1 MAESTRL
8 STVWERYGSIAGIV
22 FIAALIVDLIVTSG
36 IPLDQ
41 NASPAKVAA
50 ELDQH
55 STRLIIVACV
65 CVVYAAAFLVYAWKL
80 FCYLR
85 GDPQEGRTVA
95 MLVLVGAVL
104 MVACHALSDVA
115 ITGLV
120 GAKIASYAA
129 QNDPGLSYMLYLL
142 TFAIS
147 SLGDV
152 FGSVFLLAAGD
163 LVLRG
168 RLLPRWLGYVAIVA
182 AVGLFVQG
190 FGLGGVIGD
199 FGLVVDLIGF
209 GSFMI
214 FVLASSITMM
224 RREMRLGRTRSQPE
238 PP

>member
-1 MAESTRL
+1 MGET
-8 STVWERYGSIAGIV
+8 TQKVTWWERYGWTAGIV
-22 FIAALIVDLIVTSG
+22 FIAALIADLIVTSG

-80 FCYLR
+80 YCYLR
-85 GDPQEGRTVA
+85 GDPQESRTIA

-120 GAKIASYAA
+120 GGKIASYAA

-152 FGSVFLLAAGD
+152 FGSVFMLTAGD
-163 LVLRG
+163 LVLRC

-199 FGLVVDLIGF
+199 FGLVFDLIGF
-209 GSFMI
+209 GLFML
-214 FVLASSITMM
+214 FVLASSITML
-224 RREMRLGRTRSQPE
+224 RRERRLRQASSQA
-238 PP
+238 

>member
-1 MAESTRL
+1 MAEPTRL
-8 STVWERYGSIAGIV
+8 ATWWERYGWTAGLV
-22 FIAALIVDLIVTSG
+22 FVVALIADLIVATG

-41 NASPAKVAA
+41 NASPAKIAA
-50 ELDQH
+50 ELDRH

-65 CVVYAAAFLVYAWKL
+65 CAVYAAAFLVYAWKL
-80 FCYLR
+80 FLYLR

-95 MLVLVGAVL
+95 MLVLVGALL

-115 ITGLV
+115 ITGLL
-120 GAKIASYAA
+120 GGKIASYAA

-152 FGSVFLLAAGD
+152 FGSVFMLAAGD
-163 LVLRG
+163 LALRDG
-168 RLLPRWLGYVAIVA
+168 RLPRWLGYLAIVS

-199 FGLVVDLIGF
+199 FGLVFDLIGF
-209 GSFMI
+209 GLFMI
-214 FVLASSITMM
+214 FVVGSSITMM
-224 RREMRLGRTRSQPE
+224 RRETRAERIPSAA
-238 PP
+238 